1 MAQGPADE
9 AMARAWREREPA
21 ARVAAARAALQLRPD
36 CAAALLLLAEED
48 APTVQEAERAVVCAW
63 RAAEAGWRAAAARG
77 GPGGGPGG
85 GAARR
90 LAAVLA
96 HAKRR
101 AAMCARRLGRL
112 RDAARLFRELARD
125 APPALAALRPH
136 ENLVEVLLEQRA
148 YADVQV
154 DLAAQAL
161 VARLEEGGAPPAAWL
176 LYTAALLRARAGPEA
191 AALAALRRA
200 IAYNP
205 HVPEYLL
212 ELRAL
217 TLPPEHVLRRGASE
231 AVAYAF
237 WHLRHWLLASPAALR
252 LLALAWAEYEAG
264 GGGAAPT
271 PGPEC
276 ARCADREL
284 LPPQHLARPWR
295 THWRPRCRLPWPS
308 CGQCDPPGQGRSSV
322 PRRTGDKSVTRRCE
336 PVESGPPAV
345 SGPSE
350 ESVVTESG
358 ERSREKERHSPF
370 DKLGRVLRRDGSASS
385 IGFRSR
391 SSSQASTVSKAHSQ
405 QVSPTRLSSGGEK
418 SLVDPVEGT
427 PLTAWRPLSRPIL
440 REEDVGNTSSS
451 SVDVSTCS
459 ERGSIRY
466 PTSGVTRPETPRA
479 AKRSRQEG
487 SNSGSPTSGPPL
499 ARRGRIRTPSTGQRR
514 EPVVV
519 VEKMDLAEFLMRS
532 GDSASGSAD
541 PPEVPMGGE
550 SRATKTCSRKAHKS
564 GSSHSSRGTDST
576 SVNVAKDRPYKELG
590 TASESDEC
598 EEATTVHHRGEQYVS
613 IRAGLAAGAPS
624 DALKDVLDWEREIVS
639 ECDSIINTARKSAN
653 LKGTSVKSLKGSAT
667 KIKGALANVC
677 DALYPE
683 EIRTLKAN
691 NTRLQEDVNRMR
703 KEIEELK
710 VELRVAR
717 LRPPTSPSQSP
728 SEVARRV
735 KEDERERNFHASVMA
750 SVRNLL
756 DASLDGI
763 RRRLPPEECLRPPLA
778 SDRVE
783 KGPSS
788 ANVTPAAAVDL
799 STAPLP
805 RREKVGRRKQTS
817 KSGGPETGEGVS
829 SSLSTAPPA
838 PGQGVS
844 AEPPNSHS
852 KEQEWTIVTSKKKEK
867 AKRRKEQAA
876 GTKQPVTEMPPK
888 KKRGKKTSAKRE
900 QSAPP
905 KTPRSLAV
913 MISIR
918 PDAAE
923 KPSFA
928 EQRTGHPTVRFA
940 GGRMNSPKCV
950 RRASEPGEPSLTTVE
965 DDIGRRLFT
974 RFLRTHTA
982 LRKPPCRQP

>member
-1 MAQGPADE
+1 MSDTDLSLSCPPADS
-9 AMARAWREREPA
+9 
-21 ARVAAARAALQLRPD
+21 
-36 CAAALLLLAEED
+36 
-48 APTVQEAERAVVCAW
+48 
-63 RAAEAGWRAAAARG
+63 
-77 GPGGGPGG
+77 
-85 GAARR
+85 
-90 LAAVLA
+90 
-96 HAKRR
+96 
-101 AAMCARRLGRL
+101 GRS
-112 RDAARLFRELARD
+112 
-125 APPALAALRPH
+125 
-136 ENLVEVLLEQRA
+136 
-148 YADVQV
+148 
-154 DLAAQAL
+154 
-161 VARLEEGGAPPAAWL
+161 
-176 LYTAALLRARAGPEA
+176 PEA
-191 AALAALRRA
+191 SR
-200 IAYNP
+200 
-205 HVPEYLL
+205 V
-212 ELRAL
+212 
-217 TLPPEHVLRRGASE
+217 SE
-231 AVAYAF
+231 KFVT
-237 WHLRHWLLASPAALR
+237 S
-252 LLALAWAEYEAG
+252 
-264 GGGAAPT
+264 
-271 PGPEC
+271 
-276 ARCADREL
+276 
-284 LPPQHLARPWR
+284 
-295 THWRPRCRLPWPS
+295 
-308 CGQCDPPGQGRSSV
+308 GQCDPPGQGRSSV
-322 PRRTGDKSVTRRCE
+322 PRRTGDKSVTRWCE

-370 DKLGRVLRRDGSASS
+370 DKQGRVLRRDGSASS

-391 SSSQASTVSKAHSQ
+391 SSSQASTASKAHSQ

-418 SLVDPVEGT
+418 SLVDPVE

-499 ARRGRIRTPSTGQRR
+499 ARRGRIRTPSTGHRR

-576 SVNVAKDRPYKELG
+576 LVNVAKDRPYKELG

-778 SDRVE
+778 SDRVTQ

-799 STAPLP
+799 SAAPLP

-838 PGQGVS
+838 PSQGAS

-876 GTKQPVTEMPPK
+876 GTKQPITEMPPK

-928 EQRTGHPTVRFA
+928 EVLGKVKSQCNLADLGIESGAKFRTTMSGVTARDTPNSHRRPINDSFPRWVVTKLDRDLATECATVQA
-940 GGRMNSPKCV
+940 LVLP
-950 RRASEPGEPSLTTVE
+950 
-965 DDIGRRLFT
+965 IGSSGKRSWQ
-974 RFLRTHTA
+974 A
-982 LRKPPCRQP
+982 

>member
-1 MAQGPADE
+1 MTRKYISIKKIGLKVTITNIIYGNIYAFRHLHGSAK
-9 AMARAWREREPA
+9 
-21 ARVAAARAALQLRPD
+21 VSLR
-36 CAAALLLLAEED
+36 C
-48 APTVQEAERAVVCAW
+48 VVI
-63 RAAEAGWRAAAARG
+63 
-77 GPGGGPGG
+77 
-85 GAARR
+85 
-90 LAAVLA
+90 
-96 HAKRR
+96 
-101 AAMCARRLGRL
+101 
-112 RDAARLFRELARD
+112 
-125 APPALAALRPH
+125 
-136 ENLVEVLLEQRA
+136 
-148 YADVQV
+148 Y
-154 DLAAQAL
+154 
-161 VARLEEGGAPPAAWL
+161 
-176 LYTAALLRARAGPEA
+176 
-191 AALAALRRA
+191 
-200 IAYNP
+200 
-205 HVPEYLL
+205 
-212 ELRAL
+212 
-217 TLPPEHVLRRGASE
+217 EHVGLGP
-231 AVAYAF
+231 
-237 WHLRHWLLASPAALR
+237 LLVFS
-252 LLALAWAEYEAG
+252 
-264 GGGAAPT
+264 
-271 PGPEC
+271 
-276 ARCADREL
+276 
-284 LPPQHLARPWR
+284 
-295 THWRPRCRLPWPS
+295 S
-308 CGQCDPPGQGRSSV
+308 GQCDPPGQGRSSV

-391 SSSQASTVSKAHSQ
+391 SSSQASTASKAHSQ

-541 PPEVPMGGE
+541 PPELPMGQ
-550 SRATKTCSRKAHKS
+550 
-564 GSSHSSRGTDST
+564 
-576 SVNVAKDRPYKELG
+576 
-590 TASESDEC
+590 ESDEC

-778 SDRVE
+778 SDRVA

-799 STAPLP
+799 SAAPLP

-838 PGQGVS
+838 PSQGAS

-928 EQRTGHPTVRFA
+928 EMGRDQTGPGFSH
-940 GGRMNSPKCV
+940 RMCNGASLVLPIGSPGK
-950 RRASEPGEPSLTTVE
+950 RSWQA
-965 DDIGRRLFT
+965 
-974 RFLRTHTA
+974 
-982 LRKPPCRQP
+982 

>member
-1 MAQGPADE
+1 MSDTDLSLSCPPADPGRSPE
-9 AMARAWREREPA
+9 AS
-21 ARVAAARAALQLRPD
+21 RVRTRAA
-36 CAAALLLLAEED
+36 
-48 APTVQEAERAVVCAW
+48 
-63 RAAEAGWRAAAARG
+63 
-77 GPGGGPGG
+77 
-85 GAARR
+85 
-90 LAAVLA
+90 
-96 HAKRR
+96 K
-101 AAMCARRLGRL
+101 
-112 RDAARLFRELARD
+112 
-125 APPALAALRPH
+125 
-136 ENLVEVLLEQRA
+136 
-148 YADVQV
+148 
-154 DLAAQAL
+154 
-161 VARLEEGGAPPAAWL
+161 
-176 LYTAALLRARAGPEA
+176 
-191 AALAALRRA
+191 
-200 IAYNP
+200 
-205 HVPEYLL
+205 
-212 ELRAL
+212 
-217 TLPPEHVLRRGASE
+217 
-231 AVAYAF
+231 
-237 WHLRHWLLASPAALR
+237 
-252 LLALAWAEYEAG
+252 
-264 GGGAAPT
+264 
-271 PGPEC
+271 
-276 ARCADREL
+276 
-284 LPPQHLARPWR
+284 
-295 THWRPRCRLPWPS
+295 
-308 CGQCDPPGQGRSSV
+308 
-322 PRRTGDKSVTRRCE
+322 
-336 PVESGPPAV
+336 SGPPAV

-391 SSSQASTVSKAHSQ
+391 SSSQASTASKAHSQ
-405 QVSPTRLSSGGEK
+405 QVSPARLTSGGEK

-440 REEDVGNTSSS
+440 REEDVGNMSSS

-459 ERGSIRY
+459 EGGSIRY

-499 ARRGRIRTPSTGQRR
+499 ARRGRIRTPSTGLRS

-541 PPEVPMGGE
+541 PPEEPMGGE

-598 EEATTVHHRGEQYVS
+598 EEATTVHHRGDQYVS

-778 SDRVE
+778 SDRVAQ

-788 ANVTPAAAVDL
+788 VNVTPAAG
-799 STAPLP
+799 
-805 RREKVGRRKQTS
+805 VG
-817 KSGGPETGEGVS
+817 
-829 SSLSTAPPA
+829 
-838 PGQGVS
+838 
-844 AEPPNSHS
+844 
-852 KEQEWTIVTSKKKEK
+852 
-867 AKRRKEQAA
+867 
-876 GTKQPVTEMPPK
+876 
-888 KKRGKKTSAKRE
+888 SAKNGVAK
-900 QSAPP
+900 SA
-905 KTPRSLAV
+905 KS
-913 MISIR
+913 

-923 KPSFA
+923 PTASTSTSTPQTA
-928 EQRTGHPTVRFA
+928 EAWNVVVSRKAKAKKAKAAAQAAEAAADTSKKA
-940 GGRMNSPKCV
+940 KAKSKK
-950 RRASEPGEPSLTTVE
+950 RRAQKKRSLKAPRNPAVMLSISPDAAASLSYAQVMAKAREGIDWSDLGVEGLKLRGTATGARLMELPKDTSPEKADQLAQRLKEVLPAEVTVSRPVKCAEVRISGLDDSVTEADVRAAIARVGGCSEDAIRVGGLRFNPYTLGSIWAKCPIPAAKAIGSSKLLIGCTSARVTLLNPRPMRCFRCLEPGHVRATCSVCDRSSLCFRCGKEGHKARECSADPNCAICAGLGKPAGHVMGGKNCHPPKRRGKAPPKASPATT
-965 DDIGRRLFT
+965 G
-974 RFLRTHTA
+974 A
-982 LRKPPCRQP
+982 GS

>member
-1 MAQGPADE
+1 MPFPGLHCSARRPSFLGGWHRYVRGNFRGWAGGPH
-9 AMARAWREREPA
+9 RGGR
-21 ARVAAARAALQLRPD
+21 
-36 CAAALLLLAEED
+36 CLAEFNSAGRSSATRRGRE
-48 APTVQEAERAVVCAW
+48 APGDLRHRVGAQQWAMWSVSLV
-63 RAAEAGWRAAAARG
+63 GWRAF
-77 GPGGGPGG
+77 
-85 GAARR
+85 
-90 LAAVLA
+90 
-96 HAKRR
+96 K
-101 AAMCARRLGRL
+101 
-112 RDAARLFRELARD
+112 
-125 APPALAALRPH
+125 
-136 ENLVEVLLEQRA
+136 
-148 YADVQV
+148 
-154 DLAAQAL
+154 
-161 VARLEEGGAPPAAWL
+161 
-176 LYTAALLRARAGPEA
+176 ARAV
-191 AALAALRRA
+191 
-200 IAYNP
+200 P
-205 HVPEYLL
+205 HTE
-212 ELRAL
+212 
-217 TLPPEHVLRRGASE
+217 RGN
-231 AVAYAF
+231 
-237 WHLRHWLLASPAALR
+237 
-252 LLALAWAEYEAG
+252 G
-264 GGGAAPT
+264 
-271 PGPEC
+271 
-276 ARCADREL
+276 
-284 LPPQHLARPWR
+284 
-295 THWRPRCRLPWPS
+295 
-308 CGQCDPPGQGRSSV
+308 GQCDPPGQGRSSV

-391 SSSQASTVSKAHSQ
+391 SSSQASTASKAHSQ
-405 QVSPTRLSSGGEK
+405 QVSPARLTSGGEK

-459 ERGSIRY
+459 EGGSIRY

-499 ARRGRIRTPSTGQRR
+499 ARRGRIRTPFTGLRS

-541 PPEVPMGGE
+541 PPEAPMGGE
-550 SRATKTCSRKAHKS
+550 SRATKTSSRKAHKS

-576 SVNVAKDRPYKELG
+576 PVNVAKDRPYKELG

-598 EEATTVHHRGEQYVS
+598 EEATTVHHRGDQYVS

-691 NTRLQEDVNRMR
+691 NRRLQEDVNRMR

-778 SDRVE
+778 SDRVAQ

-788 ANVTPAAAVDL
+788 ANVTPAAGVDL
-799 STAPLP
+799 SAAPLP
-805 RREKVGRRKQTS
+805 RRERVGRRKQIS
-817 KSGGPETGEGVS
+817 KSGGPETGEVAS

-838 PGQGVS
+838 PKGKNG
-844 AEPPNSHS
+844 E
-852 KEQEWTIVTSKKKEK
+852 
-867 AKRRKEQAA
+867 AK
-876 GTKQPVTEMPPK
+876 
-888 KKRGKKTSAKRE
+888 SAK
-900 QSAPP
+900 S
-905 KTPRSLAV
+905 
-913 MISIR
+913 

-923 KPSFA
+923 ATASTSTPQTAEAWNVVVSRKAKAKKTKAAAQAAEAAADASKKAKAKPKKRRPQKKRSLKAPRNPAVMLSISPDAAASLSSSLCSPDSPPQALPNEPKLGPPSPNSSRDNQSPNLYSIWLKPDISGTISPRLPVFGFPVEGA
-928 EQRTGHPTVRFA
+928 TSPTSQAGLRYWRLKFGQYGRQLSEPTFDVEYLRDQEPQSAGVWTFLHRPDLPYKMA
-940 GGRMNSPKCV
+940 PVLDPENFSTPILILGPLSDRGDAVVFLSQSPVEFGWVFWELWAFKVSQDGGRAVKSVFKTAITPRV
-950 RRASEPGEPSLTTVE
+950 PVVERRG
-965 DDIGRRLFT
+965 
-974 RFLRTHTA
+974 FLRGSGRD
-982 LRKPPCRQP
+982 LGYPPRGLV

>member
-1 MAQGPADE
+1 M
-9 AMARAWREREPA
+9 WS
-21 ARVAAARAALQLRPD
+21 VSL
-36 CAAALLLLAEED
+36 
-48 APTVQEAERAVVCAW
+48 V
-63 RAAEAGWRAAAARG
+63 GWRAF
-77 GPGGGPGG
+77 
-85 GAARR
+85 
-90 LAAVLA
+90 
-96 HAKRR
+96 K
-101 AAMCARRLGRL
+101 
-112 RDAARLFRELARD
+112 
-125 APPALAALRPH
+125 
-136 ENLVEVLLEQRA
+136 
-148 YADVQV
+148 
-154 DLAAQAL
+154 
-161 VARLEEGGAPPAAWL
+161 
-176 LYTAALLRARAGPEA
+176 ARAV
-191 AALAALRRA
+191 
-200 IAYNP
+200 P
-205 HVPEYLL
+205 HTE
-212 ELRAL
+212 
-217 TLPPEHVLRRGASE
+217 RGN
-231 AVAYAF
+231 
-237 WHLRHWLLASPAALR
+237 
-252 LLALAWAEYEAG
+252 G
-264 GGGAAPT
+264 
-271 PGPEC
+271 
-276 ARCADREL
+276 
-284 LPPQHLARPWR
+284 
-295 THWRPRCRLPWPS
+295 
-308 CGQCDPPGQGRSSV
+308 GQCDPPGQGRSSV

-391 SSSQASTVSKAHSQ
+391 SSSQASTASKAHSQ

-799 STAPLP
+799 SAAPLP

-838 PGQGVS
+838 PSQGAS

-852 KEQEWTIVTSKKKEK
+852 KEQEWTLVTSKKKEK

-928 EQRTGHPTVRFA
+928 EVLGKVKSQCNLADLGIESGAKFRTTMS
-940 GGRMNSPKCV
+940 GGRLLQLPNSVGEEKVEQLAQKLRELLPEEMKVTRPVITAEVLVRGLDESVSKEEVRAAIATKCECHPDNIKSGGV
-950 RRASEPGEPSLTTVE
+950 RLILGSSRDDPLNASDVGSRDTLGRSVPLRLTAARYATAAASPAMWRRPALKGRIAWCAPTR
-965 DDIGRRLFT
+965 IGRRTMLWGATDVSRHAKEEEMRLRPLSRT
-974 RFLRTHTA
+974 RR
-982 LRKPPCRQP
+982 R